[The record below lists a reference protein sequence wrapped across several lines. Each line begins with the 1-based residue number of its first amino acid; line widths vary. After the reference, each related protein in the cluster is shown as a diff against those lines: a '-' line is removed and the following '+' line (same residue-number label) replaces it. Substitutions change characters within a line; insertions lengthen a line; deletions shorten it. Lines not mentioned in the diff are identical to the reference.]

1 MGACASSPSA
11 KTTAASVNKGG
22 GGGGAPASESFRRP
36 SSIMV
41 MDMLG
46 RINEY
51 KQPIPAR
58 NVLSENPHF
67 YLCNS
72 ETVHIG
78 TCMPRVPDEEELLPG
93 RIYFLVPLSHSDSP
107 LSLPLLCDL
116 AVKAGSALPNPNNNS
131 YNGCIMWFPIFMD
144 VKTAR
149 AEVGVEALSWSEKLG
164 NVSSLM
170 VRYQRNKKGCEFANL
185 TASRYGGNQLWAGVT
200 EVAPRVV
207 VEEWVKEK
215 KFYVRENNTCV
226 GKHECGVYTQVV
238 WRNSTEV
245 GCAQA
250 VCVKEQ
256 ASLTICFYDPP
267 GNVIG
272 EIPY

>member
-1 MGACASSPSA
+1 MNNMFGQYPLFSLASLA
-11 KTTAASVNKGG
+11 TFLVLTHAATA
-22 GGGGAPASESFRRP
+22 P
-36 SSIMV
+36 
-41 MDMLG
+41 
-46 RINEY
+46 
-51 KQPIPAR
+51 
-58 NVLSENPHF
+58 ENPPPP
-67 YLCNS
+67 LTAS
-72 ETVHIG
+72 ARE
-78 TCMPRVPDEEELLPG
+78 
-93 RIYFLVPLSHSDSP
+93 FLEAH
-107 LSLPLLCDL
+107 
-116 AVKAGSALPNPNNNS
+116 NQ
-131 YNGCIMWFPIFMD
+131 
-144 VKTAR
+144 AR